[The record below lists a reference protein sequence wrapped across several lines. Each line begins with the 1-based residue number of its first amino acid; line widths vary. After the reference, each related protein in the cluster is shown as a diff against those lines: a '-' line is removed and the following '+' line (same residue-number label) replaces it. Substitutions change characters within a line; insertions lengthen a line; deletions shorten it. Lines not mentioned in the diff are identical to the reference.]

1 MPNFFIEKSIA
12 VEAPASQVWRV
23 FTDPIL
29 SRQMGGEYISK
40 WEVGSSFRWRGLDGR
55 MLTQGSIMKIEPE
68 KILQHTLLNSIG
80 ATNSV
85 ITYELE
91 KKDDI
96 TVLHARE
103 DFTNPI
109 PVDEYADASE
119 GWDAALQ
126 ALKDTA
132 ERHGE

>member
-1 MPNFFIEKSIA
+1 MSNFLIEKSIE
-12 VEAPASQVWRV
+12 VRAPVSQVWRV

-29 SRQMGGEYISK
+29 TRQMGGEYISE
-40 WEVGSSFRWRGLDGR
+40 WEVGSSFGWRGLDGR
-55 MLTQGSIMKIEPE
+55 MLTQGRIMKIEPG
-68 KILQHTLLNSIG
+68 KLLQHTLLDSIG

-91 KKDDI
+91 EKDGV

-109 PVDEYADASE
+109 PEDEYADASE

-126 ALKDTA
+126 ALKDIA
-132 ERHGE
+132 ER